1 MRAVVQKVTV
11 AIDIMAIIILTCNTQ
26 VKSGS
31 VSVNDKEISRIGKG
45 LVCLIGVSI
54 DDNKDDMKTLVNKI
68 LNLRLFDND
77 QNQSWKSN
85 VKDVKGELLCSK

>member
-1 MRAVVQKVTV
+1 M
-11 AIDIMAIIILTCNTQ
+11 
-26 VKSGS
+26 
-31 VSVNDKEISRIGKG
+31 
-45 LVCLIGVSI
+45 VCLIGVSI